1 MGGALDVL
9 ANRVGGRQRLP
20 DHVQRSTKTRNKPSH
35 RVFDLGR
42 CARIKRRLVELDY
55 IPAMS
60 ELMADCHGSGQM
72 VYAKINELHENT
84 ADLFVA
90 RCTFLAMVR
99 IRILEQRITDLTAE
113 LQRLEAVTRGC
124 Y

>member
-1 MGGALDVL
+1 M
-9 ANRVGGRQRLP
+9 
-20 DHVQRSTKTRNKPSH
+20 
-35 RVFDLGR
+35 
-42 CARIKRRLVELDY
+42 ELDH

-60 ELMADCHGSGQM
+60 ELMADCHATGKL

-84 ADLFVA
+84 QDLLVA

-113 LQRLEAVTRGC
+113 LQRLEAVSRVG